1 MTRAEREK
9 LIEEKNRVLGQQ
21 KESVLSNIS
30 VKRKSLFNLST
41 RSQDKNEVME
51 SSLTEAEQALLKVCS
66 SLNENLSNVILGEV
80 FRNCRR
86 IENQKAP
93 PIFG

>member
-9 LIEEKNRVLGQQ
+9 LIAEKNRVLGQQ
-21 KESVLSNIS
+21 KESQLSNIS
-30 VKRKSLFNLST
+30 AKQKSLFNSST
-41 RSQDKNEVME
+41 TPQDKNEGME

-66 SLNENLSNVILGEV
+66 SITVNLSNVILGEV
-80 FRNCRR
+80 FRNCGR
-86 IENQKAP
+86 IENQKTT